1 VTLLSGRP
9 PAGGG
14 HGDFSSSNP
23 NGDPLPIDPRI
34 ERQLDSLWR
43 RSTVDAKLDRLSE
56 AAVQLF
62 RAEAPRLARWGEHLA
77 GVLVR
82 GGRLLVAGNG
92 GSAAEELHLV
102 AAHVP
107 CEQVEAALPTAE
119 RRLDDGVRQ

>member
-23 NGDPLPIDPRI
+23 TGDPLPIDPRI

-43 RSTVDAKLDRLSE
+43 RFTVDAKLDRLSE
-56 AAVQLF
+56 AVQLF

-77 GVLVR
+77 GVPVR

-92 GSAAEELHLV
+92 GSAAE
-102 AAHVP
+102 
-107 CEQVEAALPTAE
+107 ALPTAE